1 MRAEKAMG
9 IVHTIIARA
18 VRFGHDGL
26 RGPETELTIKRLT
39 DKVDELRAAHAFV
52 AKDRDDAQNRVQRA
66 LARNVVLSSL
76 LTGFIADLQPI
87 LGMYIPKDDE
97 REALKVSIDGVKA
110 LHEAFQVGR
119 REVESLSAELQRL
132 REERGPFSEL
142 VAVLKPDANEST
154 VDAAKRLVASRDA
167 LRRDLQ
173 MLATERDKALTS
185 VERKGEVMR
194 IVHEVLTDAK
204 VPTSTDLV
212 SRVRQL
218 AAMRDAAVANGNEEE
233 AKAAQHMRDW
243 YDAKSE
249 FGVASGKLRERIASL
264 EADLAAARAAAVAV
278 LEGDPIR
285 ATQERAALSEARAD
299 RDKALA
305 ELEVANKRIE
315 ELEVNLAAACA
326 MLGVQS
332 VRQEFGDAESTK

>member
-1 MRAEKAMG
+1 MRAGKAMG

-18 VRFGHDGL
+18 VQFGHDGL

-39 DKVDELRAAHAFV
+39 DEVDELRAAHAFV

-110 LHEAFQVGR
+110 LHEAFQAGR
-119 REVESLSAELQRL
+119 REGESLSAEVQRL

-194 IVHEVLTDAK
+194 IVHEALTDAR

-212 SRVRQL
+212 SRVRCL
-218 AAMRDAAVANGNEEE
+218 VR
-233 AKAAQHMRDW
+233 
-243 YDAKSE
+243 
-249 FGVASGKLRERIASL
+249 
-264 EADLAAARAAAVAV
+264 RA
-278 LEGDPIR
+278 
-285 ATQERAALSEARAD
+285 ERAAPLPAATVEELGRIAHDKDQPLSALIHWQSDGSLRLRYCAMANAVAARVRRERCIIARAVAGGVEVLLEPAPKGRFD
-299 RDKALA
+299 IIVISDVTGKAISSAVPAAEVPAELARMLA
-305 ELEVANKRIE
+305 EVGA
-315 ELEVNLAAACA
+315 
-326 MLGVQS
+326 
-332 VRQEFGDAESTK
+332 